1 MNLRREITVGD
12 GTLTFESGRMAK
24 QANGSCTVRMGDTV
38 VLATATYDASR
49 TNPHFLPLT
58 VDYREGTY
66 AGGRI
71 PGGFFKREGRP
82 SEKEIITCRL
92 IDRPLRPLFPEGYR
106 HETQI
111 ISLVLSADGENDPDI
126 LAINGASVALALS
139 DIPFFEEVGAV
150 RVGMIEG
157 EMIFN
162 PTNSQRDVSELDL
175 VVVGTEKAITMVE
188 AGANQLSEDEILD
201 CIFAAHEEIKEIV
214 QAQREMAREKGA
226 HQAGVGGPRGLS
238 PGALRPARRGP
249 GGGPHQGAPHQG
261 QVRAPRRRQGGARHL
276 LRTRRSAATT
286 RRPPRSASKPRRP
299 SPPWR
304 KPSSARRC

>member
-1 MNLRREITVGD
+1 MTLRREITVGD

-24 QANGSCTVRMGDTV
+24 QANGSCTVRLGDTV

-82 SEKEIITCRL
+82 SEKEIITSRL
-92 IDRPLRPLFPEGYR
+92 IDRPLRPLFPDGYR

-126 LAINGASVALALS
+126 LAINGASMALALS

-175 VVVGTEKAITMVE
+175 VVVGTEKAIVMVE

-214 QAQREMAREKGA
+214 HAQREMAKDKGVVKPA
-226 HQAGVGGPRGLS
+226 WEAPEAYS
-238 PGALRPARRGP
+238 AGALRPT
-249 GGGPHQGAPHQG
+249 G
-261 QVRAPRRRQGGARHL
+261 QADL
-276 LRTRRSAATT
+276 
-286 RRPPRSASKPRRP
+286 
-299 SPPWR
+299 
-304 KPSSARRC
+304 